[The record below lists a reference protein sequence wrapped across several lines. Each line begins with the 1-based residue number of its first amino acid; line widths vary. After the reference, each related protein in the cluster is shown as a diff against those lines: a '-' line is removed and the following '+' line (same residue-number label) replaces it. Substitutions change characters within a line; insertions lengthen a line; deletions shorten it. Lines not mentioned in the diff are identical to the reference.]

1 MIEHRAYSVLTVK
14 GMQDKPDGLTISGI
28 ASTPVTDRQGDIVEP
43 MGAKFKTP
51 MPLLW
56 QHHADKP
63 IGHVTFAKPN
73 KDGIPF
79 TAFLPNVVEPGLLKD
94 RIDEAIHSIKYRL
107 VGAISIG
114 FKAVKGR
121 VESIKGGFRFLEW
134 DWLETSVVTIGANDQ
149 ATIHTIKSLDQQQRA
164 ASGAER
170 QYDYTHSVPIELSAG
185 AMSPAEA
192 RRTTSPGAT
201 GKTLST
207 FSHKGTGMK
216 TSVAE
221 QIGNYEGERAY
232 KMQQV
237 DALLE
242 TADSDSRPLNETE
255 QKQYDDLTNEVEQ
268 IDKHVDNLRRREKL
282 LLTATPVT
290 QEAGNDPD
298 QASRVRQESGRP
310 ASVIFSKRNAFPG
323 QAFARL
329 VKAIAIGQGS
339 RSDTEMYIRENF
351 RDMPEIGK
359 AYKELS
365 MVQKAPVAAGTTT
378 DADWAAP
385 LVNYT
390 DLASEF
396 IELLRPQTIL
406 GRLTGVRRVPFN
418 VRIPKLAS
426 GATSQWVGQGLP
438 KPVSALDFDSVTM
451 LFHKLS
457 TIVVLTDE
465 LVRFSSPSAEIAVR
479 DEVVGSVAQAM
490 DATFIDPSVAAVSG
504 VSPASITNG
513 ISAGGNPGT
522 TVATITTALT
532 AALSGVAT
540 ANLNISSGV
549 WIMRPQTAVYLSTV
563 RTTQDILGFPGMG
576 LSGGTL
582 LGFPVIVSGNMPAD
596 TGSSSYIVFLVQN
609 EIYVADDGQTRVDA
623 SREATLQMDSAP
635 SSGAQ
640 SGVSMFQSNM
650 VAIRAERFATW
661 LRRRDTAVAVISD
674 VSF

>member
-1 MIEHRAYSVLTVK
+1 MDKQIAYSVLNVK
-14 GMQDKPDGLTISGI
+14 GMQDRPDGLTISGI

-43 MGAKFKTP
+43 MGAKFRTP

-56 QHHADKP
+56 QHHADKSV
-63 IGHVTFAKPN
+63 GNVTFARPT

-79 TAFLPNVVEPGLLKD
+79 TAFLPNVVEPGIVQD
-94 RIDEAIHSIKYRL
+94 RVNEAIHSIKYRL
-107 VGAISIG
+107 VGAVSIG
-114 FKAVKGR
+114 FKAINGA
-121 VESIKGGFRFLEW
+121 VEKIKGGLHFKEW
-134 DWLETSVVTIGANDQ
+134 EWLELSLVTIPANQ
-149 ATIHTIKSLDQQQRA
+149 EATIHTIKSLDQQQRA
-164 ASGAER
+164 ASGAV
-170 QYDYTHSVPIELSAG
+170 SSGFLS
-185 AMSPAEA
+185 SAEV
-192 RRTTSPGAT
+192 RRFEAAEIASITPGAT
-201 GKTLST
+201 GKTLPT

-242 TADSDSRPLNETE
+242 AADSDSRPLNETE

-268 IDKHVDNLRRREKL
+268 VDKHVDNLRRREKL

-290 QEAGNDPD
+290 QEAGNDPE

-310 ASVIFSKRNAFPG
+310 SSVIFSKRNAFPG

-339 RSDTEMYIRENF
+339 RSDTELYIRENF

-365 MVQKAPVAAGTTT
+365 MVNKAAVAAGTTT
-378 DADWAAP
+378 DANWAAP

-396 IELLRPQTIL
+396 IELLRPQTII

-418 VRIPKLAS
+418 VRIAKLAV

-438 KPVSALDFDSVTM
+438 KPVSALDFDSITM
-451 LFHKLS
+451 LFTKLA

-465 LVRFSSPSAEIAVR
+465 LVRFSSPSAEQAVR
-479 DEVVGSVAQAM
+479 DEVVSSVAQAM

-513 ISAGGNPGT
+513 ISAIGNPGT
-522 TVATITTALT
+522 TVATVTAALT
-532 AALSGVAT
+532 TALSGVAT
-540 ANLNISSGV
+540 ANVNISSGV

-563 RTTQDILGFPGMG
+563 RTTQDVLGFPGMG

-596 TGSSSYIVFLVQN
+596 TGTSSYIVFVVQN

-635 SSGAQ
+635 ASGAQ

-650 VAIRAERFATW
+650 VAIRAERFANW
-661 LRRRDTAVAVISD
+661 ARRRDTAVAVIQD